1 MKVEILGSSG
11 CSTCESLKQDVE
23 RIVKD
28 MGEEGDIEVEKVE
41 DPAKFASYGVM
52 STPALVVDSEV
63 KFRGTVPSERE
74 IRDVLSS

>member
-23 RIVKD
+23 RIVEE
-28 MGEEGDIEVEKVE
+28 MGKEDEIDVVKVE

-52 STPALVVDSEV
+52 STPALVADGEV
-63 KFRGTVPSERE
+63 EFKGTVPSSQE
-74 IRDVLSS
+74 IRAVLS

>member
-23 RIVKD
+23 RIVED
-28 MGEEGDIEVEKVE
+28 MGKENEIEVVKVE

-52 STPALVVDSEV
+52 STPALVADGEV
-63 KFRGTVPSERE
+63 KFKGTVPSDQE
-74 IRDVLSS
+74 IRDVLS